1 MSSTLA
7 RMSTPVVIVFMVAYG
22 ASALVLFV
30 CASVGFGQSLAV
42 RIIEGIGG
50 LLCLANAAGVPFAD
64 RVTVCSLL
72 WFAAPIAAL
81 SEVLRIRRA
90 RKLHQE
96 QLATT

>member
-7 RMSTPVVIVFMVAYG
+7 RMTTPVVIVFMVAYG

-30 CASVGFGQSLAV
+30 CASVGFGQGLAV

-64 RVTVCSLL
+64 RVTVCCLL
-72 WFAAPIAAL
+72 WFAAPIAAPYAI
-81 SEVLRIRRA
+81 EAGAIEA
-90 RKLHQE
+90 RDRQSPP
-96 QLATT
+96 QPG